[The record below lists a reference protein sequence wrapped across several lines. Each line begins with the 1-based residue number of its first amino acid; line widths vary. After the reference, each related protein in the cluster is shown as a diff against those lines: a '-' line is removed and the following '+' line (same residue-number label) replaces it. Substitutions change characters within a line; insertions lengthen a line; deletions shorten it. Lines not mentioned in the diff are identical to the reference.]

1 MNPGKY
7 KHRIT
12 IEHQVITKDPDYG
25 TDVIITWAPLAT
37 RIAAQ
42 VQDVLPSKSETAQQ
56 GLQLATNPA
65 RVRIRYRPGI
75 TSAMR
80 IVVHGAAPRTLQI
93 VAGPAELGN
102 RTEIEFMAQQYS
114 TDPQAS

>member
-12 IEHQVITKDPDYG
+12 IESKVITKAPGYN
-25 TDVIITWAPLAT
+25 TDVITWTPYAT
-37 RIAAQ
+37 RIAAE
-42 VQDVLPSKSETAQQ
+42 VQDVLPSKSESTAQGMQ
-56 GLQLATNPA
+56 QATRAA
-65 RVRIRYRPGI
+65 RIRIRYRPPGI

-80 IVVHGAAPRTLQI
+80 IVVHGATPRTMQI
-93 VAGPAELGN
+93 VAGPAEISN
-102 RTEIEFMAQQYS
+102 RTELEFMAQQYT